1 MTFLKKNSQKW
12 LTLALSAIAVLGMG
26 VFTPFAGA
34 ATPSSR
40 ARVTEDT
47 LENRVRHELVMLPWY
62 GVFDNLD
69 FIVNGGE
76 VTLEGQV
83 VKPITKDGAEAV
95 VKKIPGVTR
104 VVNDIKV
111 LPLSPFDNQTRR
123 AVYRAIFSDE
133 SLNRYSM
140 GADPSI
146 HIIVDNGHVTLT
158 GFVDREADRNL
169 AFLRANS
176 VPGVFSVT
184 NDLRTEQSRTP
195 R

>member
-1 MTFLKKNSQKW
+1 
-12 LTLALSAIAVLGMG
+12 
-26 VFTPFAGA
+26 
-34 ATPSSR
+34 
-40 ARVTEDT
+40 
-47 LENRVRHELVMLPWY
+47 
-62 GVFDNLD
+62 VFDNLN

-140 GADPSI
+140 GSDPSI

>member
-1 MTFLKKNSQKW
+1 
-12 LTLALSAIAVLGMG
+12 
-26 VFTPFAGA
+26 
-34 ATPSSR
+34 
-40 ARVTEDT
+40 
-47 LENRVRHELVMLPWY
+47 
-62 GVFDNLD
+62 
-69 FIVNGGE
+69 

-140 GADPSI
+140 GSDPSI

-176 VPGVFSVT
+176 VAGVFSVT